1 MTAFFLEK
9 FVISEVFDYPSK
21 NSNGEMENHCKALQI
36 IHQLSAVSI
45 RLLSQS
51 GQISWYFGI
60 NVYHSGD
67 SVLTGEYDVI
77 NACEELNVFS

>member
-1 MTAFFLEK
+1 MEK
-9 FVISEVFDYPSK
+9 WK
-21 NSNGEMENHCKALQI
+21 I
-36 IHQLSAVSI
+36 IVKLCQLSAVSI

-77 NACEELNVFS
+77 YACEELNVFS